1 MSGLPYQGGLNS
13 YMFDVSQYGVNTSVP
28 SGLSAAGDA
37 ASMIPYIGPFLGA
50 AFNMASMGIQNSE

>member
-1 MSGLPYQGGLNS
+1 
-13 YMFDVSQYGVNTSVP
+13 MFDVSQYGVNTSVP

-37 ASMIPYIGPFLGA
+37 ASMIPYIGPFIGA